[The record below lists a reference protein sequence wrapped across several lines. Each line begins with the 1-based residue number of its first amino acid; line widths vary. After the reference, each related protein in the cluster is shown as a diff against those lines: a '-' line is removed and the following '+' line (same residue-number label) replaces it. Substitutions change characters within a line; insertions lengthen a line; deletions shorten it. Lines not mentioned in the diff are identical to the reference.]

1 MMKRKFT
8 AWCLAL
14 LAAISSARAEDILQ
28 VEPFEAVPGSTTED
42 GRYFVVRLD
51 DTQDYWGVQFDLY
64 LPEGMEL
71 DDEGGFSPFELS
83 TERFPHSSRG
93 GQITFKH
100 GVDYTQFESRWYR
113 ILISPNDVESFITGR
128 EGELLKI
135 YYTTSDDLQPGI
147 HPILVRG
154 ALFVVTGVYGVEPPN
169 SASYCT
175 VGPSPLKTA
184 RHIDLSGLTG
194 LLPSYVVENL
204 SRDMS
209 ENDALCSVDL
219 TGADT
224 LTVPLSL
231 PHANVLQIVND
242 TSRYAARL
250 TAAATSN
257 VVTCDT
263 QGKATCARLVAD
275 DALPFA
281 SPRTFT
287 ATETLL
293 KGRRLSAGW
302 NTLCLPFNLTDED
315 VKAAFGE
322 GCRVET
328 FTDWRDGAL
337 HFTPV
342 ANGVTA
348 HEPCLL
354 YAPSDKEESETQMGR
369 VTVEPEPVEGA
380 VREHDGVRFEGNYAG
395 TTNAAG
401 RYGVTPD
408 DRIVRGGTGAVLK
421 SFRAAFDIPET
432 SATAALRLVHEGTT
446 GADSAPTS
454 APGITD
460 VFTID
465 GRRIMTDAT
474 AGKATEG
481 LRPGIYI
488 INRKKTIIH

>member
-1 MMKRKFT
+1 MKRKLT
-8 AWCLAL
+8 TWCLAL
-14 LAAISSARAEDILQ
+14 LAAISVARAEDILQ

-175 VGPSPLKTA
+175 VGSSPLQTE
-184 RHIDLSGLTG
+184 RHVDLSDLTG
-194 LLPSYVVENL
+194 LLPSFVVESL
-204 SRDMS
+204 AADMADNS
-209 ENDALCSVDL
+209 HLCSVDL

-224 LTVPLSL
+224 LTVPLTL
-231 PHANVLQIVND
+231 PHANVLQLVND
-242 TSRYAARL
+242 TSRYAKRL
-250 TAAATSN
+250 AAAATPN
-257 VVTCDT
+257 VVACNA
-263 QGKATCARLVAD
+263 GGEATCARLVMD

-281 SPRTFT
+281 TPRAFT
-287 ATETLL
+287 ATATTL

-302 NTLCLPFNLTDED
+302 NTLCLPFALTGEE
-315 VKAAFGE
+315 VEAAFGE
-322 GCRVET
+322 GSRVET
-328 FTDWRDGAL
+328 FTGWRDGAL
-337 HFTPV
+337 HFAPT
-342 ANGVTA
+342 ADGVTA

-354 YAPSDKEESETQMGR
+354 YAPADKAEGEMQLGS
-369 VTVEPEPVEGA
+369 VSVEPVPEGGA
-380 VREHDGVRFEGNYAG
+380 VTERGGVRFEGSYAG

-421 SFRAAFDIPET
+421 SFRAAFDLPAT
-432 SATAALRLVHEGTT
+432 AATAALRLVHDGTT
-446 GADSAPTS
+446 GTGAMPAPAT
-454 APGITD
+454 GTTD
-460 VFTID
+460 VHTID
-465 GRRIMTDAT
+465 GRLVKKNVAAGEAT
-474 AGKATEG
+474 QG

-488 INRKKTIIH
+488 INKKKTIIP

>member
-1 MMKRKFT
+1 MKRKIT

-14 LAAISSARAEDILQ
+14 LAALSVARAEDVLQ

-100 GVDYTQFESRWYR
+100 GVDYTQFASRWYR
-113 ILISPNDVESFITGR
+113 ILISPNDVESYITGR

-175 VGPSPLKTA
+175 VGTSPLQTE
-184 RHIDLSGLTG
+184 RHVDLSGLTG
-194 LLPSYVVENL
+194 LLPSFVVESL
-204 SRDMS
+204 TADMADNS
-209 ENDALCSVDL
+209 QLCSVDL

-224 LTVPLSL
+224 LTVPLTL
-231 PHANVLQIVND
+231 PHANVLQLVND
-242 TSRYAARL
+242 TSRYAKRL
-250 TAAATSN
+250 ATAATPN
-257 VVTCDT
+257 VVACNA
-263 QGKATCARLVAD
+263 GGEATCARLVMD

-281 SPRTFT
+281 TPRAFT
-287 ATETLL
+287 ATATTL

-302 NTLCLPFNLTDED
+302 NTLCLPFALTGEE
-315 VKAAFGE
+315 VEAAFGE
-322 GCRVET
+322 GSCVET
-328 FTDWRDGAL
+328 FTGWRDGAL
-337 HFTPV
+337 HFAPT
-342 ANGVTA
+342 ADGVTA

-354 YAPSDKEESETQMGR
+354 YAPADKAEGEMQLGS
-369 VTVEPEPVEGA
+369 VSVEPVPEGGA
-380 VREHDGVRFEGNYAG
+380 VTERGGVRFEGNYAG
-395 TTNAAG
+395 TVSAAG

-408 DRIVRGGTGAVLK
+408 DRVVRGGTGAVLK
-421 SFRAAFDIPET
+421 SFRAAFDLPET
-432 SATAALRLVHEGTT
+432 AATAALRLVHGATT
-446 GADSAPTS
+446 GIDATPAPASGT
-454 APGITD
+454 TD

-465 GRRIMTDAT
+465 GRRVKT
-474 AGKATEG
+474 AVPADKATQG
-481 LRPGIYI
+481 LRPGVYI
-488 INRKKTIIH
+488 INKKKTIIP

>member
-1 MMKRKFT
+1 MKRKIT

-14 LAAISSARAEDILQ
+14 LATLSVARAEDVLQ
-28 VEPFEAVPGSTTED
+28 VKPFEAVPGSTTED

-100 GVDYTQFESRWYR
+100 GVDYTQFASRWYR
-113 ILISPNDVESFITGR
+113 ILISPNDVESYITGR

-175 VGPSPLKTA
+175 VGTSPLQTE
-184 RHIDLSGLTG
+184 RHVDLSGLTG
-194 LLPSYVVENL
+194 LLPSFVVESL
-204 SRDMS
+204 TADMADNS
-209 ENDALCSVDL
+209 QLCSVDL

-224 LTVPLSL
+224 LTVPLTL
-231 PHANVLQIVND
+231 PHANVLQLVND
-242 TSRYAARL
+242 TSRYAKRL
-250 TAAATSN
+250 ATAATPN
-257 VVTCDT
+257 VVACNA
-263 QGKATCARLVAD
+263 GGEATCARLVMD

-281 SPRTFT
+281 TPRAFT
-287 ATETLL
+287 ATATTL

-302 NTLCLPFNLTDED
+302 NTLCLPFALTGEE
-315 VKAAFGE
+315 VEAAFGE
-322 GCRVET
+322 GSRVET
-328 FTDWRDGAL
+328 FTGWRDGAL
-337 HFTPV
+337 HFAPT
-342 ANGVTA
+342 ADGVTA

-354 YAPSDKEESETQMGR
+354 YAPADKAEGEMQLGS
-369 VTVEPEPVEGA
+369 VSVEPVPEGGA
-380 VREHDGVRFEGNYAG
+380 VTERGGVRFEGNYAG
-395 TTNAAG
+395 TVSAAG

-408 DRIVRGGTGAVLK
+408 DRVVRGGTGAVLK
-421 SFRAAFDIPET
+421 SFRAAFDLPET
-432 SATAALRLVHEGTT
+432 AATAALRLVHGATT
-446 GADSAPTS
+446 GIDATPAPASGT
-454 APGITD
+454 TD

-465 GRRIMTDAT
+465 GRRVKT
-474 AGKATEG
+474 AVPADKATQG
-481 LRPGIYI
+481 LRPGVYI
-488 INRKKTIIH
+488 INKKKTIIP

>member
-1 MMKRKFT
+1 MKRKLT
-8 AWCLAL
+8 TWCLAL
-14 LAAISSARAEDILQ
+14 LAAISVARAEDILQ

-175 VGPSPLKTA
+175 VGTSPLKTG
-184 RHIDLSGLTG
+184 RHADLSGLTG
-194 LLPSYVVENL
+194 LLPSFVVESL
-204 SRDMS
+204 GRDMAG
-209 ENDALCSVDL
+209 NDALCSVDL

-224 LTVPLSL
+224 LTVPLAL
-231 PHANVLQIVND
+231 PHANVLQMVAD

-250 TAAATSN
+250 AAVATPN
-257 VVTCDT
+257 VVACHKTG
-263 QGKATCARLVAD
+263 QATCARLVMD

-281 SPRTFT
+281 TPRAFT
-287 ATETLL
+287 AGETIL

-302 NTLCLPFNLTDED
+302 NTLCLPFALTAGAVE
-315 VKAAFGE
+315 AAFGE
-322 GCRVET
+322 GSRVET
-328 FTDWRDGAL
+328 FTAWRDGAL
-337 HFTPV
+337 HFAPTPD
-342 ANGVTA
+342 GVTA

-354 YAPSDKEESETQMGR
+354 HAPADKTEGETQLGR
-369 VTVEPEPVEGA
+369 VTVEPEPAEGA

-395 TTNAAG
+395 TVSAAG

-465 GRRIMTDAT
+465 GRRIMTDVT

>member
-1 MMKRKFT
+1 MKRKLT
-8 AWCLAL
+8 TWCLAL
-14 LAAISSARAEDILQ
+14 LATISSARAEDILQ

-175 VGPSPLKTA
+175 VGTSPLKTG
-184 RHIDLSGLTG
+184 RHADLSGLTG
-194 LLPSYVVENL
+194 LLPSFVVESL
-204 SRDMS
+204 GRDMAG
-209 ENDALCSVDL
+209 NDALCSVDL

-224 LTVPLSL
+224 LTVPLAL
-231 PHANVLQIVND
+231 PHANVLQMVAD

-250 TAAATSN
+250 AVVATPN
-257 VVTCDT
+257 VVACHKTG
-263 QGKATCARLVAD
+263 QATCARLVMD

-281 SPRTFT
+281 TPRAFT
-287 ATETLL
+287 AGETIL

-302 NTLCLPFNLTDED
+302 NTLCLPFALTGEE
-315 VKAAFGE
+315 VEAAFGE
-322 GCRVET
+322 GSRVET
-328 FTDWRDGAL
+328 FTGWRDGAL
-337 HFTPV
+337 HFAPT
-342 ANGVTA
+342 ADGVTA

-354 YAPSDKEESETQMGR
+354 YAPADKAEGEMQLGS
-369 VTVEPEPVEGA
+369 VSVEPVPEGGA
-380 VREHDGVRFEGNYAG
+380 VTERGGVRFEGNYAG
-395 TTNAAG
+395 TVSAAG

-408 DRIVRGGTGAVLK
+408 DRVVRGGTGAVLK
-421 SFRAAFDIPET
+421 SFRAAFDLPET
-432 SATAALRLVHEGTT
+432 AATTALRLVHGATT
-446 GADSAPTS
+446 GIDATPAPASGT
-454 APGITD
+454 TD

-465 GRRIMTDAT
+465 GRRVKT
-474 AGKATEG
+474 AVPADKATQG
-481 LRPGIYI
+481 LRPGVYI
-488 INRKKTIIH
+488 INKKKTIIP

>member
-1 MMKRKFT
+1 MKRKIT

-14 LAAISSARAEDILQ
+14 LATLSVARAEDVLQ

-100 GVDYTQFESRWYR
+100 GVDYTQFASRWYR
-113 ILISPNDVESFITGR
+113 ILISPNDVESYITGR

-175 VGPSPLKTA
+175 VGTSPLQTE
-184 RHIDLSGLTG
+184 RHVDLSGLTG
-194 LLPSYVVENL
+194 LLPSFVVESL
-204 SRDMS
+204 AADMADNS
-209 ENDALCSVDL
+209 QLCSVDL

-224 LTVPLSL
+224 LTVPLTL
-231 PHANVLQIVND
+231 PHANVLQLVND
-242 TSRYAARL
+242 TSRYAKRMA
-250 TAAATSN
+250 TAATPN
-257 VVTCDT
+257 VVACNA
-263 QGKATCARLVAD
+263 GGEATCARLVMD

-281 SPRTFT
+281 TPRTFT
-287 ATETLL
+287 ATATTLT
-293 KGRRLSAGW
+293 GRRLSAGW
-302 NTLCLPFNLTDED
+302 NTLCLPFALTGEE
-315 VKAAFGE
+315 VEAAFGE
-322 GCRVET
+322 GSRIET

-337 HFTPV
+337 HFAP
-342 ANGVTA
+342 ADEGVTA

-354 YAPSDKEESETQMGR
+354 HAPADKAEGEMQLGSLS
-369 VTVEPEPVEGA
+369 VSPVPEGGA
-380 VREHDGVRFEGNYAG
+380 VCEQGGVRFEGCYDG
-395 TTNAAG
+395 TVSATG

-408 DRIVRGGTGAVLK
+408 DRVVRGGTGAVLK
-421 SFRAAFDIPET
+421 SFRAAFDIPAA
-432 SATAALRLVHEGTT
+432 SATAALRLVHEGAT
-446 GADSAPTS
+446 GIDATPTP
-454 APGITD
+454 ATGTTD

-465 GRRIMTDAT
+465 GRLVKKNVAAD
-474 AGKATEG
+474 KATQG

-488 INRKKTIIH
+488 IDKKKTIIL

>member
-1 MMKRKFT
+1 MKRKLT
-8 AWCLAL
+8 TWCLAL
-14 LAAISSARAEDILQ
+14 LAAISVARAEDILQ

-175 VGPSPLKTA
+175 VGTSPLKTG
-184 RHIDLSGLTG
+184 RHADLSGLTG
-194 LLPSYVVENL
+194 LLPSFVVESL
-204 SRDMS
+204 GRDMAG
-209 ENDALCSVDL
+209 NDALCSVDL

-224 LTVPLSL
+224 LTVPLAL
-231 PHANVLQIVND
+231 PHANVLQMVAD

-250 TAAATSN
+250 AAAATPN
-257 VVTCDT
+257 VVACHKTG
-263 QGKATCARLVAD
+263 QATCARLVMD

-281 SPRTFT
+281 TPRAFT
-287 ATETLL
+287 ATETIL

-302 NTLCLPFNLTDED
+302 NTLCLPFALTAGAVE
-315 VKAAFGE
+315 AAFGE
-322 GCRVET
+322 GSRVET
-328 FTDWRDGAL
+328 FTAWRDGAL
-337 HFTPV
+337 HFAP
-342 ANGVTA
+342 APDGVTA

-354 YAPSDKEESETQMGR
+354 HAPADKTEGETQLGN
-369 VTVEPEPVEGA
+369 VSVEPVPEGGA
-380 VREHDGVRFEGNYAG
+380 ASQQDGARFAGNYDG
-395 TTNAAG
+395 TATAAG
-401 RYGVTPD
+401 LYGVTPD
-408 DRIVRGGTGAVLK
+408 DRIVRGGAEAVLK
-421 SFRAAFDIPET
+421 SFRAAFDLPAT
-432 SATAALRLVHEGTT
+432 AATAALRLVHDGTT
-446 GADSAPTS
+446 DIGAAPAT
-454 APGITD
+454 ATGTTD
-460 VFTID
+460 VHTID
-465 GRRIMTDAT
+465 GRLVKKNVAAGEAT
-474 AGKATEG
+474 QG

-488 INRKKTIIH
+488 INKKKTIIP